1 MCIESP
7 SSKDKMRW
15 PDLARPRGGN
25 QPVAKM
31 SGRGRGEEG
40 RWGWVG
46 GLRVGYFVS
55 RRSPGALRPPL
66 DFRCGLVAKWRRKRF
81 ANISHAEW
89 SCCIYFHT
97 FPHIFIHFHIFSC
110 IFINFHIFSYISIYI
125 HIFPHIFLHFHLS
138 G

>member
-40 RWGWVG
+40 RWGEVG
-46 GLRVGYFVS
+46 GWVVGVGWGVES
-55 RRSPGALRPPL
+55 WILCLASITRRAAATIRL
-66 DFRCGLVAKWRRKRF
+66 
-81 ANISHAEW
+81 
-89 SCCIYFHT
+89 
-97 FPHIFIHFHIFSC
+97 
-110 IFINFHIFSYISIYI
+110 
-125 HIFPHIFLHFHLS
+125 
-138 G
+138 